1 MQCIFFMISFCPQGH
16 TGGSTGYRPSLS
28 YLGNDGI
35 HLLHAQGDDAGE
47 KRLEHLARLL
57 DHHLQ
62 DLQELLHH
70 PAASA
75 AFMEDTLSQLLS
87 TDKGKHTVAKG
98 MFLRGQHKN
107 QHLRQVKK
115 RNRKSQAL

>member
-1 MQCIFFMISFCPQGH
+1 MW
-16 TGGSTGYRPSLS
+16 TEVSTGDWPRPS
-28 YLGNDGI
+28 YLGDDGI

-47 KRLEHLARLL
+47 ERFEHLARLL

-75 AFMEDTLSQLLS
+75 AFVEDALGQLFS
-87 TDKGKHTVAKG
+87 ADKGKHVVGKE
-98 MFLRGQHKN
+98 MFLWGP
-107 QHLRQVKK
+107 
-115 RNRKSQAL
+115 A